1 MWRWYAAVL
10 VALLV
15 LGPAAGRAQ
24 EYPFEDGEARNLF
37 LAGQAAFNNGSY
49 ERALDYFEQA
59 YALSQR
65 PGLLYNIAISADRLR
80 RDPRALEAFREYLA
94 LEPETERRAEVQA
107 RIAFLETHLRREPE
121 PDPEPEPE
129 PQPSVPDTGEPETQA
144 STGGGVHPLG
154 IFTLVGGGV
163 FLGAFGVFAALSE
176 IEDQRL
182 ATRCGRDVGS
192 NCTPSAVQFLER
204 LNVTADVLLI
214 AGGAVAVT
222 GLILLFAL
230 PPEQPRQD
238 LAVFPWVTPEGA
250 GTGMGGRWWA
260 FGRAPCCSPW

>member
-10 VALLV
+10 LALLV
-15 LGPAAGRAQ
+15 LGPASGQAQ
-24 EYPFEDGEARNLF
+24 DYPLEDGEARNLF

-49 ERALDYFEQA
+49 ERSLDYFEQA

-80 RDPRALEAFREYLA
+80 RDARALEAFREYLA

-107 RIAFLETHLRREPE
+107 RIAFLETHLRPEPAPDPE
-121 PDPEPEPE
+121 PDPEREPE
-129 PQPSVPDTGEPETQA
+129 PQPRVPDTREPETQTR
-144 STGGGVHPLG
+144 TGGGVHPVG

-163 FLGAFGVFAALSE
+163 LLGAFGVFAALSE

-192 NCTPSAVQFLER
+192 NCAPSTVQFLER

-222 GLILLFAL
+222 GLVLLLVL
-230 PPEQPRQD
+230 PPERQTSR
-238 LAVFPWVTPEGA
+238 LAFVPWVAPDGA
-250 GTGMGGRWWA
+250 GAGVVGRW
-260 FGRAPCCSPW
+260 